1 MRKPR
6 DSEIEGVDCV
16 TGLCLHASHYFGCTQ
31 DSFRDLYR
39 QGELDSRKVVVD
51 IPSTRISMN
60 TMEGPG
66 GQALQVCRTSLDV
79 VAAISAMQRI
89 SLRMAPLVR
98 DQKQFVSAHSACFA
112 VAQGEQRPRHIT
124 VVI

>member
-1 MRKPR
+1 M
-6 DSEIEGVDCV
+6 
-16 TGLCLHASHYFGCTQ
+16 Q

-66 GQALQVCRTSLDV
+66 GQALQVCLTCQYLAAATSG
-79 VAAISAMQRI
+79 MQEI
-89 SLRMAPLVR
+89 FASMVPLAR
-98 DQKQFVSAHSACFA
+98 DQKSV
-112 VAQGEQRPRHIT
+112 RILTLRLLW
-124 VVI
+124 

>member
-1 MRKPR
+1 MVSRPEQTAR
-6 DSEIEGVDCV
+6 LRANAVVLQQRLHRWYPVGRSEDLPTLHEIDCQFK
-16 TGLCLHASHYFGCTQ
+16 GLLGEWAGCTQ

-66 GQALQVCRTSLDV
+66 GQALQV
-79 VAAISAMQRI
+79 
-89 SLRMAPLVR
+89 
-98 DQKQFVSAHSACFA
+98 
-112 VAQGEQRPRHIT
+112 
-124 VVI
+124 